1 MEEIEQ
7 LLNEQMQIELTSEGK
22 EIEEKFKNIEEEI
35 FNLKLRI
42 SIISEEQLSELFSK
56 ERNERIMRK
65 IDEMEFLKKVT
76 FIKEPS
82 NEEELLLQIAEGIT
96 KLNENMI
103 KMENEIKKAL

>member
-7 LLNEQMQIELTSEGK
+7 LLNEQMQIEKKYLICWKQRKGGK
-22 EIEEKFKNIEEEI
+22 RLKR
-35 FNLKLRI
+35 KLRI

>member
-35 FNLKLRI
+35 FNLLETKEGKLRI
-42 SIISEEQLSELFSK
+42 SISEEQLSELFSK

-65 IDEMEFLKKVT
+65 IDEMEFPKKVT
-76 FIKEPS
+76 FKEPS

-103 KMENEIKKAL
+103 MK

>member
-35 FNLKLRI
+35 FNLL
-42 SIISEEQLSELFSK
+42 ETK
-56 ERNERIMRK
+56 EGNERIMRK
-65 IDEMEFLKKVT
+65 IDEMEFPKKVT
-76 FIKEPS
+76 FKEPS

>member
-35 FNLKLRI
+35 FNLL
-42 SIISEEQLSELFSK
+42 ETK
-56 ERNERIMRK
+56 EGNERIMRK
-65 IDEMEFLKKVT
+65 IDEMEFPKKVT
-76 FIKEPS
+76 FKEPS

-103 KMENEIKKAL
+103 MK

>member
-42 SIISEEQLSELFSK
+42 SISEEQLSELFSK

-65 IDEMEFLKKVT
+65 IDEMEFPKKVT
-76 FIKEPS
+76 FKEPS

-103 KMENEIKKAL
+103 MK

>member
-35 FNLKLRI
+35 FNLL
-42 SIISEEQLSELFSK
+42 ETK
-56 ERNERIMRK
+56 EGNERIMRK

>member
-35 FNLKLRI
+35 FNL
-42 SIISEEQLSELFSK
+42 
-56 ERNERIMRK
+56 NERIMRK
-65 IDEMEFLKKVT
+65 IDEMEFPKKVT
-76 FIKEPS
+76 FKEPS